1 MVLLIGVQIAV
12 QRCSSSY
19 SLQEHFHLENLDIH
33 EYIADI
39 SHRQITYNLSCLS
52 GYRTSSALTLSVY
65 MAQTFSVSMIYNANK
80 EYKKTG
86 KGKLVLDIFKMLQT
100 IEVLLYYKDIKK
112 YANNI

>member
-1 MVLLIGVQIAV
+1 
-12 QRCSSSY
+12 
-19 SLQEHFHLENLDIH
+19 
-33 EYIADI
+33 
-39 SHRQITYNLSCLS
+39 
-52 GYRTSSALTLSVY
+52 